1 MRARQHLS
9 KNDKDQLFQIRAMQ
23 PDGFSDFIHE
33 SARSI
38 ANKRDSKLKNGRA
51 GTCTKLLSC
60 LKCSTSC
67 CQVNTGML
75 ASALSPGFL
84 QMDWSRLCT
93 EAQLRAPLWNCF
105 WPVLASVA
113 GPVPVAWPAW
123 LENLNAVACSRNVS
137 VELLIAN
144 GCSFFLLPFFFLSLR
159 GLRGETANLA
169 AAACTQRGWHAPSYE
184 TSWKVPRS
192 KTAARRKFSGRR
204 RPGHDASP
212 ARLNYFIS
220 SLTGSKLYTIAQCTI
235 I

>member
-1 MRARQHLS
+1 MYGIFLNEVRGIGLS
-9 KNDKDQLFQIRAMQ
+9 
-23 PDGFSDFIHE
+23 G
-33 SARSI
+33 
-38 ANKRDSKLKNGRA
+38 DSY
-51 GTCTKLLSC
+51 
-60 LKCSTSC
+60 
-67 CQVNTGML
+67 
-75 ASALSPGFL
+75 
-84 QMDWSRLCT
+84 
-93 EAQLRAPLWNCF
+93 
-105 WPVLASVA
+105 
-113 GPVPVAWPAW
+113 
-123 LENLNAVACSRNVS
+123 
-137 VELLIAN
+137 
-144 GCSFFLLPFFFLSLR
+144 GCSFFLLPFFFFAFFLLPFFFLSLR

>member
-1 MRARQHLS
+1 MPVFSAQPTLARLLHCKDEPPWQGCFVAFGFRAKLCLLPESPPWVVSGQLS
-9 KNDKDQLFQIRAMQ
+9 NLDTLSFSPDPCTRSFPHASISGMDRSPEVLLEGSWVVTSGVIISHIRGLITEIITGAVFFCSLF
-23 PDGFSDFIHE
+23 
-33 SARSI
+33 
-38 ANKRDSKLKNGRA
+38 
-51 GTCTKLLSC
+51 
-60 LKCSTSC
+60 
-67 CQVNTGML
+67 
-75 ASALSPGFL
+75 
-84 QMDWSRLCT
+84 
-93 EAQLRAPLWNCF
+93 
-105 WPVLASVA
+105 
-113 GPVPVAWPAW
+113 
-123 LENLNAVACSRNVS
+123 
-137 VELLIAN
+137 
-144 GCSFFLLPFFFLSLR
+144 FFLLPFFFSLSLR